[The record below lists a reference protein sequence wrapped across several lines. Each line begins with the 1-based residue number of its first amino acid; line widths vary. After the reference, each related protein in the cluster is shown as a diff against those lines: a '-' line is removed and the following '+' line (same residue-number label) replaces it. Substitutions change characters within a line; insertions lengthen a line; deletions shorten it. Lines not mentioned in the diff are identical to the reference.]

1 MFRPTGRGLL
11 LCAAFA
17 LAASC
22 GGNGGTPIVPTNPT
36 ITTDTFT
43 GQLTPN
49 GAFTHQFAVKA
60 TGKVTAT
67 LTSVQPDATKTIG
80 FSLGTVIGTT
90 CQAVLA
96 NDAAV
101 QTNVLTGTAQIGGSF
116 CLRVYDVG
124 SVTADT
130 GPFTYTVTVEHP

>member
-1 MFRPTGRGLL
+1 MFRPIRRGLL
-11 LCAAFA
+11 LCAVLA
-17 LAASC
+17 LVAGC
-22 GGNGGTPIVPTNPT
+22 DDPTPIVPTNPT
-36 ITTDTFT
+36 LTTDTFT
-43 GQLTPN
+43 GQLAQN
-49 GAFTHQFAVKA
+49 GAFTHQFTVNS

-67 LTSVQPDATKTIG
+67 LTSVQPDATKAIG
-80 FSLGTVIGTT
+80 FSIGTVIGTT

-101 QTNVLTGTAQIGGSF
+101 QTNVLTGTAQIGGTF

-124 SVTADT
+124 SVTSDT

>member
-1 MFRPTGRGLL
+1 MFRPFGRGLL
-11 LCAAFA
+11 LCAALA
-17 LAASC
+17 LAARC
-22 GGNGGTPIVPTNPT
+22 GAGATPIVPTNPT

-49 GAFTHQFAVKA
+49 GAFTHQFAVHA

-124 SVTADT
+124 SVTTDT